1 MIARIFFSNS
11 ILLFIKE
18 LLLKLLINE
27 LMQQSQYQPQIEFC
41 ELYNLKNKQTK
52 KHVID
57 QFLQLHMHFGQF

>member
-41 ELYNLKNKQTK
+41 ELYNLKKKTNKETC
-52 KHVID
+52 H
-57 QFLQLHMHFGQF
+57 